1 MSRWTWVGVGLLGM
15 FLGCSG
21 EPEPQPEPAAPVKAG
36 EGFRVKFETT
46 KGDFVIKVRPEWAP
60 EGAKRF
66 RELVES
72 GFYDGVK
79 FFRVVP
85 GFMAQFGISGDPE
98 VSREWQ
104 DKVIPDD
111 PVKTSNQRGT
121 ISFATSGPNSRTT
134 QVFINFVDNSRL
146 DGMGF
151 SPFGVV
157 VEGMD
162 VVDSLNGEYGER
174 TTQTQG
180 QIQMMGNA
188 FLEENFPGLDE
199 VKKATI
205 ISEEPVK
212 PKTEKAEESKTD
224 ESKPESEPETKEET
238 DSDEPSEENAVQE
251 TE

>member
-111 PVKTSNQRGT
+111 LFLWLPINDQ
-121 ISFATSGPNSRTT
+121 FAGDED
-134 QVFINFVDNSRL
+134 VDDHDHDDADLFR
-146 DGMGF
+146 
-151 SPFGVV
+151 
-157 VEGMD
+157 
-162 VVDSLNGEYGER
+162 
-174 TTQTQG
+174 
-180 QIQMMGNA
+180 
-188 FLEENFPGLDE
+188 
-199 VKKATI
+199 
-205 ISEEPVK
+205 
-212 PKTEKAEESKTD
+212 
-224 ESKPESEPETKEET
+224 
-238 DSDEPSEENAVQE
+238 
-251 TE
+251 

>member
-1 MSRWTWVGVGLLGM
+1 MSRWSWVGVGLLAM
-15 FLGCSG
+15 VLGCSG
-21 EPEPQPEPAAPVKAG
+21 ESETPPKPADPIKTPDPY
-36 EGFRVKFETT
+36 RVKFETT
-46 KGDFVIKVRPEWAP
+46 KGDFVIKVRPDWAP

-79 FFRVVP
+79 FFRVVD

-98 VSREWQ
+98 VSAQWR
-104 DKVIPDD
+104 DRTIPDD
-111 PVKTSNQRGT
+111 AVRTSNQRGT

-134 QVFINFVDNSRL
+134 QVFINYVDNSRL
-146 DGMGF
+146 DSMGF

-162 VVDSLNGEYGER
+162 VVDSLNSQYGES

-180 QIQMMGNA
+180 QIQMQGNS
-188 FLEENFPGLDE
+188 FLDANFPGLDE

-205 ISEEPVK
+205 VSEETVE
-212 PKTEKAEESKTD
+212 PKTESDSNAKTEPKNENED
-224 ESKPESEPETKEET
+224 EDESEPKSDDASED
-238 DSDEPSEENAVQE
+238 DSEKE

>member
-1 MSRWTWVGVGLLGM
+1 MSRWSWMGVGLLAM
-15 FLGCSG
+15 VLGCSG
-21 EPEPQPEPAAPVKAG
+21 DSETPPKPADPIKTPDPY
-36 EGFRVKFETT
+36 RVKFETT

-79 FFRVVP
+79 FFRVVE

-98 VSREWQ
+98 VSAKWR
-104 DKVIPDD
+104 DSNIPDD

-151 SPFGVV
+151 SPFGIV

-162 VVDSLNGEYGER
+162 VVDSLNNQYGES
-174 TTQTQG
+174 TTQAQG
-180 QIQMMGNA
+180 QIQMQGNS
-188 FLEENFPGLDE
+188 FLDANFPGLDE

-205 ISEEPVK
+205 I
-212 PKTEKAEESKTD
+212 AEETVEPKIEPDSKVETEPKD
-224 ESKPESEPETKEET
+224 EAEPETKSDDASED
-238 DSDEPSEENAVQE
+238 DSEKESE
-251 TE
+251 